1 MKIYYT
7 TCLICTYKIILKSMF
22 DTKKPYNELP
32 FLPWNFDFEQK
43 EILKLTIKASESISK
58 LNWLIYLVPNLE
70 ILISPLLT
78 KESVES
84 SAIENI
90 NTTTIKVLQQ
100 QALWEKYIKW
110 PEKEVLHYHNAILNW
125 FKDLKKQW
133 GIWYN
138 FLLNL
143 QSIIEPNKVW
153 IRKIPWTVIAN
164 SLGEVLYTP
173 PEWEQN
179 IIKLLTNLERFINNF
194 WDDIDPL
201 IKMPVIHYQFESIHP
216 FYDWNGRTWRIIN
229 ILYLVKNDLLNMPIL
244 YLSNYIIKHKSDYYR
259 LLQEVREKWNR
270 DEWILYILDAIE
282 KTSIDTMEMIK
293 DIWDLM
299 WKTKKSMKEKV
310 PKLYSKDLLEIIFSH
325 PYTKIDFL
333 VDNMWMTRQ
342 RASRYLQELVDN
354 WYMNSI
360 QIKNSKFFI
369 NIELF
374 ERLKKWL

>member
-1 MKIYYT
+1 
-7 TCLICTYKIILKSMF
+7 MF
-22 DTKKPYNELP
+22 DPKEPYNELP

-100 QALWEKYIKW
+100 QALCEKYIKW

-133 GIWYN
+133 WIGYN

-143 QSIIEPNKVW
+143 QSIIEPNKTWV
-153 IRKIPWTVIAN
+153 RKIPWTVIAN
-164 SLGEVLYTP
+164 SLWEVLYTP

-179 IIKLLTNLERFINNF
+179 IIKLLTNLEKFINDF

-216 FYDWNGRTWRIIN
+216 FYDWNGRTGRILN
-229 ILYLVKNDLLNMPIL
+229 VLYLVLAKKLDYPIL
-244 YLSNYIIKHKSDYYR
+244 FLSEYINKTKSDYYK
-259 LLQEVREKWNR
+259 LLNQTTKTWDYNDFIIYLLKW
-270 DEWILYILDAIE
+270 IIE
-282 KTSIDTMEMIK
+282 QSKNT
-293 DIWDLM
+293 
-299 WKTKKSMKEKV
+299 WKKI
-310 PKLYSKDLLEIIFSH
+310 LEIKELMTQTEKKLESLNIDYHKINIALFSYPYLTISKLEELLNISNRTILRYIDILEENNIVKTIKIWRNKLIFI
-325 PYTKIDFL
+325 P
-333 VDNMWMTRQ
+333 
-342 RASRYLQELVDN
+342 E
-354 WYMNSI
+354 
-360 QIKNSKFFI
+360 FI
-369 NIELF
+369 NILS
-374 ERLKKWL
+374 